1 MIGRAGS
8 VNEAAG
14 GGTDKP
20 ACLSCAIIDLI
31 PGVVGILCGLRIY
44 SCRTNLRCNTADY
57 TGDARK
63 HLKEGEER
71 PAGLLKG

>member
-31 PGVVGILCGLRIY
+31 PGVGGILCGLRIY
-44 SCRTNLRCNTADY
+44 SSRTNLRCNTTDY
-57 TGDARK
+57 TGDATNVSK
-63 HLKEGEER
+63 KEKR
-71 PAGLLKG
+71 GLLDY